1 MKKLSF
7 GRGFRRLPYVLAL
20 LAVCSGANAA
30 IEYQA
35 VDLPDVVIS
44 EDLWEYRYTVTGTF
58 EQFAGFIVL
67 FDAALFANLQDPPPE
82 VNADWSVSTT
92 QPIPA
97 LLADGIYS
105 ATANKDSPSLADPFK
120 VQFVRLTD
128 AAPGGQSYELLD
140 AGFNVVGTGQ
150 TSQPVPIPEP
160 ETWALLALGFAALG
174 LQRSKRRARN

>member
-1 MKKLSF
+1 MPLKLHF
-7 GRGFRRLPYVLAL
+7 EPDLDYQHDGIE
-20 LAVCSGANAA
+20 AVC
-30 IEYQA
+30 
-35 VDLPDVVIS
+35 DLFRGQDICRT
-44 EDLWEYRYTVTGTF
+44 EFTVTKDALGGAFLPGF
-58 EQFAGFIVL
+58 ESDLGIGNRL
-67 FDAALFANLQDPPPE
+67 KLLDDELFANLQDPPPE